1 MIFFLLSYLYQQLYS
16 FFTQEWH
23 LVEKIKKNSCECLL
37 DQFKLIYRG
46 SYFSYFFCQ
55 RKNIFSILINLVNSR
70 SLRVNVVVF
79 LVRINYKYAM
89 FINIKE
95 KQNKQTQILW
105 RYQNERK
112 QGKSSATQLANLVII
127 LAAEKGIITT
137 ILGLYN

>member
-1 MIFFLLSYLYQQLYS
+1 M
-16 FFTQEWH
+16 
-23 LVEKIKKNSCECLL
+23 
-37 DQFKLIYRG
+37 
-46 SYFSYFFCQ
+46 
-55 RKNIFSILINLVNSR
+55 
-70 SLRVNVVVF
+70 VVF

-112 QGKSSATQLANLVII
+112 QGKSSATYLANLVII